1 MMIPIGLSSGKLQ
14 ALASYKLSA
23 KYLGPFVCESETV
36 REQYTLRFARSIRI
50 LSVPTDV
57 RHADANFIYRASYR
71 RTGQTVTALREL
83 VVQFPGSVCQAPEH
97 ARWATFLGRLNR
109 DLRSQV
115 VYR

>member
-23 KYLGPFVCESETV
+23 KYLGTFLCESETV
-36 REQYTLRFARSIRI
+36 REHYTLRFARSIRI

-57 RHADANFIYRASYR
+57 RHADANFTYRASYR